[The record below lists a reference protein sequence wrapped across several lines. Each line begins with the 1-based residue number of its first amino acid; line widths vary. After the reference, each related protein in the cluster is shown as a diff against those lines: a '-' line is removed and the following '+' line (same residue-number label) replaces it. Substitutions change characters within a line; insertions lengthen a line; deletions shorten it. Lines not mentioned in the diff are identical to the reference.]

1 MHRRARHLN
10 PGHAGALFALDAR
23 YGFALS
29 DNSDV
34 TTWTDRSSNAANGT
48 QATTAYKPKYR
59 TAIVGGQPAIQFTP
73 AASAQ
78 KFVEG
83 TSTITSTSATTVSVV
98 NMGSTCP
105 TYGRAVSLSYGT
117 FSDSGGVSA
126 CAPCLK
132 NDVNVQIMAFCGGG
146 KGSIAVT
153 ADTWYHWTSTFD
165 GTNAINRLNESTTAT
180 SATASNF
187 TITKYRIG
195 FAFDSGSP
203 PGNGST
209 TGAWGGYVSQVSV
222 FSSAIGASLRKRL
235 QFANALSFKISCN

>member
-10 PGHAGALFALDAR
+10 PGHAGAIFALDAR

-34 TTWTDRSSNAANGT
+34 TTWTDRSSNAANAT
-48 QATTAYKPKYR
+48 QATTTYKPKYR

-73 AASAQ
+73 ASSAQ
-78 KFVEG
+78 KFVDG
-83 TSTITSTSATTVSVV
+83 NSTLTSTSATTVSVI
-98 NMGSTCP
+98 NMSSTCP
-105 TYGRAVSLSYGT
+105 TYGVGIAMSYGT
-117 FSDSGGVSA
+117 FNANGGTSA
-126 CAPCLK
+126 CIPIIK
-132 NDVNVQIMAFCGGG
+132 NDVNSQIMSFCGGG
-146 KGSIAVT
+146 KGVISVSG
-153 ADTWYHWTSTFD
+153 DTWYHWTSTFD

-187 TITKYRIG
+187 TITKYRVG
-195 FAFDSGSP
+195 FTIDSGSP

-209 TGAWGGYVSQVSV
+209 LGAWQGYISQMSV
-222 FSSAIGASLRKRL
+222 FASAISASLRKRL